1 MKRKSHRGAGGRW
14 GNGPRGPHRFAGRGS
29 QERATFRESKFSRG
43 FSRLWGNGPSG
54 LYRSRSGLILGVC
67 KGLANYFDLSLTW
80 VRVIAVL
87 ALIFTGFWPVGM
99 IYLVAALI
107 MKPEPVI
114 TPADDTEEEFY
125 SSYASSRTMAV
136 NRLKNTYQS
145 LERRLQRLEHTV
157 TSREFNWQ
165 RKV

>member
-1 MKRKSHRGAGGRW
+1 MRGHFHRGRRFSRDR
-14 GNGPRGPHRFAGRGS
+14 GPRGFK
-29 QERATFRESKFSRG
+29 QTFREKGPGG
-43 FSRLWGNGPSG
+43 FGGFQRIFRQRSFSG
-54 LYRSRSGLILGVC
+54 LYRSRSGMILGVC
-67 KGLANYFDLSLTW
+67 KGLANYFDLSLVW
-80 VRVIAVL
+80 VRVIAVVL
-87 ALIFTGFWPVGM
+87 LVFTGFWPVGI

-125 SSYASSRTMAV
+125 SSYASSRTMAL